1 MVNGY
6 FKLVD
11 YGGTLQYYIFELA
24 NFSVLAFLVL
34 VLYKFKVIN
43 SNSLVAWIGIFFSPL
58 LINYL
63 VISPW
68 MYGDQFEYAGEV
80 MSLKSTGE
88 SIPSIASNTTL
99 GVWNPVTLSVKILGL
114 TPLPNYMT
122 VTSLA
127 FANKFFLFLTFLWF
141 KRFFNNENEV
151 LLYFLI
157 PSLILYSSMGL
168 RDTLIIVLS
177 LVFIINVL
185 RNRYIVPIL
194 LLYPLFYL
202 KLQMSAFLSLYLV
215 GRLLFRA
222 HKNKYFFRFFL
233 ISGLAF
239 GVIFNDLILEVLNLY
254 RLAFVAEDFSFN
266 GEISYA
272 AFAKYGQEGRDAL
285 YLSSLPVAI
294 LVAAYKLPELLLMP
308 LPWNWSNIF
317 YPLQSL
323 ESCLLIYI
331 YIKLATRQELYKNY
345 EFILLTFVL
354 LIGLGIYALL
364 MSNEGTFVRYRFD
377 LYYPFLLAA
386 FYLSHRSEHATKNS

>member
-1 MVNGY
+1 MVNEY

-43 SNSLVAWIGIFFSPL
+43 SNSLVVWIGIFFSPL
-58 LINYL
+58 LINYFVL
-63 VISPW
+63 SPW
-68 MYGDQFEYAGEV
+68 MYGDQFEYAAEV

-88 SIPSIASNTTL
+88 STPTIALNTNL
-99 GVWNPVTLSVKILGL
+99 GTWNPVTLSVKILGL

-127 FANKFFLFLTFLWF
+127 FANKFFLLLTFLWF

-177 LVFIINVL
+177 LVIIINVL
-185 RNRYIVPIL
+185 RNRFLLPIL

-202 KLQMSAFLSLYLV
+202 KIQMSVFLSVYLV
-215 GRLLFRA
+215 GRFLFRA
-222 HKNKYFFRFFL
+222 HKNKYFFRFFV

-239 GVIFNDLILEVLNLY
+239 ALIYSSLILEVLNLY
-254 RLAFVAEDFSFN
+254 RIAFVAEDFSFN
-266 GEISYA
+266 GEISYN
-272 AFAKYGQEGRDAL
+272 AFSRYGQGEREAL
-285 YLSSLPVAI
+285 MLSSLPEAI
-294 LVAAYKLPELLLMP
+294 LVAAYRLPELLLMP

-345 EFILLTFVL
+345 EFILLTFIL
-354 LIGLGIYALL
+354 FLGLGIYALL

-377 LYYPFLLAA
+377 LYYPFLLAV
-386 FYLSHRSEHATKNS
+386 FYLANQPAHASKK